1 MEDMNKEQ
9 PEIQVDSE
17 TKEKLETPI
26 EVNEA
31 PALAEEVKEEV
42 VETKEVV
49 VEAKEEV
56 VATDVVE
63 ETAETVQV
71 PTESMDDYAK
81 EIDASMKRVVTG
93 DIVDCVII
101 SVNEDEIIVNLD
113 YVADGLI
120 GREDLHLKPAQP
132 IAEAYQVGDELKAE
146 VLSTNDGEGNVRL
159 SLKKADQIIVWDRL
173 EAHFTDKTSFMTTI
187 TEVVKGG
194 VLSDIKGVRAF
205 MPASMISV
213 AYVADLSEFV
223 GQELEVHV
231 VDFDRA
237 DRKVIIS
244 HKVIDQKEREVAKEN
259 FFENLKKDQEF
270 SGTVKKLMNFGAFID
285 LGGVDG
291 LLHINEMSWKRIK
304 HPSEV
309 MKEGDVVEVYI
320 NEVDTKSRKISLG
333 LKNIDNN
340 PWDNIFDHYG
350 IGKVYE
356 AEVVRLMNFG
366 AFVKLNDGI
375 EGLVHISEISE
386 DRINQPQDV
395 LTVGDK
401 VKVKVLNI
409 DSDKQKIALSIKEAK
424 NEQAAVDLKA
434 YSDDQEA
441 TTSLES
447 VFAKFKD
454 KFK

>member
-17 TKEKLETPI
+17 TKEMLETSI
-26 EVNEA
+26 ESNEA
-31 PALAEEVKEEV
+31 PVVAQEEVKEEV
-42 VETKEVV
+42 
-49 VEAKEEV
+49 KEEV

-63 ETAETVQV
+63 EAQETAQV

-81 EIDASMKRVVTG
+81 EIDASMKRVGTG
-93 DIVDCVII
+93 DIVDCIII
-101 SVNEDEIIVNLD
+101 SVNDDEIIVNLD
-113 YVADGLI
+113 YIADGLI
-120 GREDLHLKPAQP
+120 GREDLHLKPGQP

-173 EAHFTDKTSFMTTI
+173 EAHFTEKTSFMTTI

-270 SGTVKKLMNFGAFID
+270 SGTVKKLMNFGA
-285 LGGVDG
+285 
-291 LLHINEMSWKRIK
+291 
-304 HPSEV
+304 
-309 MKEGDVVEVYI
+309 
-320 NEVDTKSRKISLG
+320 
-333 LKNIDNN
+333 
-340 PWDNIFDHYG
+340 
-350 IGKVYE
+350 
-356 AEVVRLMNFG
+356 
-366 AFVKLNDGI
+366 
-375 EGLVHISEISE
+375 
-386 DRINQPQDV
+386 
-395 LTVGDK
+395 
-401 VKVKVLNI
+401 
-409 DSDKQKIALSIKEAK
+409 
-424 NEQAAVDLKA
+424 
-434 YSDDQEA
+434 
-441 TTSLES
+441 
-447 VFAKFKD
+447 
-454 KFK
+454 

>member
-17 TKEKLETPI
+17 TKEMLETSI
-26 EVNEA
+26 ESNEA
-31 PALAEEVKEEV
+31 PVVAQEEVKEEV
-42 VETKEVV
+42 
-49 VEAKEEV
+49 KEEV

-63 ETAETVQV
+63 EAQETAQV

-81 EIDASMKRVVTG
+81 EIDASMKRVGTG
-93 DIVDCVII
+93 DIVDCIII
-101 SVNEDEIIVNLD
+101 SVNDDEIIVNLD
-113 YVADGLI
+113 YIADGLI
-120 GREDLHLKPAQP
+120 GREDLHLKPGQP

-173 EAHFTDKTSFMTTI
+173 EAHFTEKTSFMTTI

-291 LLHINEMSWKRIK
+291 LLHVNEMSWKRIK

-395 LTVGDK
+395 LAVGDK

-434 YSDDQEA
+434 YTDDQEA